1 MFKKVMGLIDKL
13 RDKEAAQKAASSTSK
28 KTTRKKTSNEDLSLN
43 AEETKVLLHLI
54 KNSNFK
60 GDSVELVYSLTLKL
74 QKVLEILSK

>member
-28 KTTRKKTSNEDLSLN
+28 KIKQVKQTSNEDLSLN

-60 GDSVELVYSLTLKL
+60 GDSVELVYNLTLKL
-74 QKVLEILSK
+74 QKVLNILG